1 MRRFGKAA
9 TLLAA
14 IGAAV
19 ALGAAPAQGAFN
31 DPIYVYVP
39 PVVISGSEDG
49 PAPTNRFNGPCG
61 LAVNS
66 SGQFLVS
73 DYYHHTITAFSA
85 GSAAE
90 SPKTGAQITNVD
102 PLDGPCGLAID
113 GSGSIYVNNYHRNV
127 QKSPAG
133 GTIFDEG
140 HPTGVA
146 VDVANNVYVN
156 NRTHITEYT
165 SGGVEVQQIG
175 APTLADGFGVAV
187 SHYAGTLGY
196 VYVPDAATNTVKVYD
211 PLTDAENPKAEI
223 KDPFSK
229 PFVSL
234 RDSAVAVDRV
244 TGEIYIADNVQPR
257 YAERPQTTIYVYN
270 PNGTWKGYL
279 KYKVVD
285 AHPPGLA
292 VDNSAGAT
300 QGRVYVTSGNTD
312 EAGVYAYPKGAA
324 STANPLPST
333 FSLSVNATGGGSGQV
348 AAAEAELACSGSC
361 ATELRS
367 GRDVT
372 LSAAAEE
379 GSVFEGFSGEGC
391 GGEQTCTVTMDEAR
405 SVDAEFE
412 QLAGPPSP
420 SSSGTSSSTAPSV
433 GAATASTA
441 PRATTSEVV
450 QKGNLRVNTTGKL
463 APNRLPR
470 RGTAPI
476 EVSVGGKFT
485 TTDETLPPQLK
496 GMRIELNRHGR
507 LETTGLPE
515 CRVGQIHPASTR
527 RALKACRSAL
537 VGRGSFEVEVV
548 LAGQE
553 PYPTKGRLLVF
564 NGKYRGKP
572 ALLGQIYSAKPFTTS
587 FVIPFV
593 ISKRKRG
600 KYGLVLNAVVP
611 PALTSW
617 GHITGLN
624 LNLKRRYGFKGRQR
638 SVVSAGCPAPKG
650 FPGALFSLAR
660 TTFRFVGGTQV
671 TSGLTRSCKVR
682 GGRRG
687 G

>member
-1 MRRFGKAA
+1 MKRFGKAG

-14 IGAAV
+14 IGTAV
-19 ALGAAPAQGAFN
+19 ALVAAPAQGAFN
-31 DPIYVYVP
+31 DPIYVFVP
-39 PVVISGSEDG
+39 QPPAMGP
-49 PAPTNRFNGPCG
+49 PAPPPTSHLNGPCG

-73 DYYHHTITAFSA
+73 DYYHHAIDTFSA
-85 GSAAE
+85 GSTAE
-90 SPKTGAQITNVD
+90 PPKYGSQIANVD

-113 GSGSIYVNNYHRNV
+113 GSGNLYVNNYHRNV
-127 QKSPAG
+127 QKSPPG

-146 VDVANNVYVN
+146 VDAANNVYVN
-156 NRTHITEYT
+156 NRTHVTQYT
-165 SGGVEVQQIG
+165 SGGAEVQQIG
-175 APTLADGFGVAV
+175 APTLEDGFGIAV
-187 SHYAGTLGY
+187 SHFAGTLGY
-196 VYVPDAATNTVKVYD
+196 VYVPDAATDTVKVYD
-211 PLTDAENPKAEI
+211 PLTDTENPKAEI
-223 KDPFSK
+223 KDPFNK

-244 TGEIYIADNVQPR
+244 TGEIYVADNVQPQH
-257 YAERPQTTIYVYN
+257 AERPQTIIYVYN
-270 PNGTWKGYL
+270 SNGSWKGYL

-292 VDNSAGAT
+292 VDNSAQAT

-312 EAGVYAYPKGAA
+312 EAGVYAYPPGAA
-324 STANPLPST
+324 STATPLPST
-333 FSLSVNATGGGSGQV
+333 FSLAVNATGSGSGQV
-348 AAAEAELACSGSC
+348 SSAEAELACSGSC
-361 ATELRS
+361 ATDLRS
-367 GRDVT
+367 GREVT
-372 LSAAAEE
+372 LSANPDS
-379 GSVFEGFSGEGC
+379 GSAFEGFSGEGC
-391 GGEQTCTVTMDEAR
+391 GGGETCTVTMDEAK

-412 QLAGPPSP
+412 QLAGPPAP
-420 SSSGTSSSTAPSV
+420 SSGDSSSPAPSV
-433 GAATASTA
+433 GTAAVSAA
-441 PRATTSEVV
+441 PRATTSEAV
-450 QKGNLRVNTTGKL
+450 QKGNLRVTTTGKL

-496 GMRIELNRHGR
+496 SMRIELNRHGK
-507 LETTGLPE
+507 LETKGLPE
-515 CRVGQIHPASTR
+515 CKIGQIHPASTR

-564 NGKYRGKP
+564 NGKHRGKP

-600 KYGLVLNAVVP
+600 KYGLVLTSNVP
-611 PALTSW
+611 KALTNW
-617 GHITGLN
+617 GHITGLT
-624 LNLKRRYGFKGRQR
+624 LNLKRRYGFGGQRR

-660 TTFRFVGGTQV
+660 TTFRFVGGKQV
-671 TSGLTRSCKVR
+671 TSGLTRNCKVR

>member
-1 MRRFGKAA
+1 MRRLRKTGA
-9 TLLAA
+9 LLAA
-14 IGAAV
+14 ICATAA
-19 ALGAAPAQGAFN
+19 LAAGPAQAAFN
-31 DPIYVYVP
+31 DPLFVFIPQPPPPPASVVP
-39 PVVISGSEDG
+39 P
-49 PAPTNRFNGPCG
+49 PTGHLNGPCG

-73 DYYHHTITAFSA
+73 DYYHHAIDRFSA
-85 GSAAE
+85 GPPPSYI
-90 SPKTGAQITNVD
+90 SQIANVD

-113 GSGSIYVNNYHRNV
+113 GSGNLYVNNYHRNV
-127 QKSPAG
+127 EKSPPG

-146 VDVANNVYVN
+146 VDAANNVYVN
-156 NRTHITEYT
+156 NRTHVTQYS
-165 SGGVEVQQIG
+165 SGGAETQQIG
-175 APTLADGFGVAV
+175 APSLDDGFGLAV
-187 SHYAGTLGY
+187 SHFPATLGY
-196 VYVPDAATNTVKVYD
+196 VYVPDAATGTVKVYD

-223 KDPFSK
+223 KDPFNK

-234 RDSAVAVDRV
+234 RDSAVAIDKV
-244 TGEIYIADNVQPR
+244 TGEIYVADNVQPQ
-257 YAERPQTTIYVYN
+257 YAERSQTTIYVYN
-270 PNGTWKGYL
+270 SNGTWKGYL
-279 KYKVVD
+279 KYRVVD

-292 VDNSAGAT
+292 VDNSVSPT

-312 EAGVYAYPKGAA
+312 EAGVYAYPPGAA
-324 STANPLPST
+324 STATPLPST
-333 FSLSVNATGGGSGQV
+333 FSLAVNATGSGSGQV
-348 AAAEAELACSGSC
+348 ASAEAELACSGSC
-361 ATELRS
+361 ATDLRS
-367 GRDVT
+367 GRAVT
-372 LSAAAEE
+372 LSAAPDE
-379 GSVFEGFSGEGC
+379 GSAFEGFSGEGC

-412 QLAGPPSP
+412 QLAGPPAPRSP
-420 SSSGTSSSTAPSV
+420 SASPAPSTTPSV
-433 GAATASTA
+433 GVAAVSAA
-441 PRATTSEVV
+441 PRATTSEAV
-450 QKGNLRVNTTGKL
+450 QKGNLRVVTTGKL

-470 RGTAPI
+470 TGTAPI

-496 GMRIELNRHGR
+496 SMRIELNRHGR

-515 CRVGQIHPASTR
+515 CNVAQIHPASTR

-593 ISKRKRG
+593 ISNRKRG
-600 KYGLVLNAVVP
+600 KYGLVLTSNVP
-611 PALTSW
+611 RALTNW
-617 GHITGLN
+617 GHITGLT
-624 LNLKRRYGFKGRQR
+624 LNLKRRYGFGGQRR

-660 TTFRFVGGTQV
+660 TTFSFVGGKKV

-687 G
+687 K